1 MSTAPTLSSNDR
13 DSGVVEEICGYL
25 TEDPPRSY
33 FLFAG
38 AGSGKTRTLVEVL
51 RRLTGVVEHKKG
63 DQLALRLHMYG
74 RSIRVITYTK
84 NAVAVI
90 NGRLGDNSL
99 VRVSTIHAFCWE
111 LISGFNDDIRS
122 ALIAVK
128 EIQFERERS
137 DALAKPK
144 GITPAK
150 QRDLDEIRAE
160 IETIRST
167 EAFIYHPDRETYGP
181 GALAHMNVLDAT
193 AWLLSNRPTLQTFLR
208 DSHPI
213 VLIDESQD
221 TMKGMLDALIGL
233 AEPRG
238 SGLTLGLLGDH
249 RQRIYTDGH
258 SDLPSLVPPNWAT
271 PELQMNH
278 RSQQRIVTLIN
289 RIWVAKLEGRTQPAN
304 GVEQHWRT
312 EKTNGVVRLFVGKTS
327 LTPEDK
333 VLGERWCADQMRKAS
348 GSPSWDKGEHQV
360 LALEHKLVATRG
372 SFLEVYG
379 AMVLLDPNA
388 AAPSGSGENK
398 GPAVVKFILNELADL
413 EQCVGGDGSIDEFQ
427 LTEILRRHGRL
438 EMMPED
444 ATERASRVAEILQAT
459 REFGAACANPASTIG
474 EVIAPLLTAKIFE
487 VDRRLTE
494 AHADKAEPPVVPKR
508 GQDESKQDR
517 MRRGWCALFASP
529 WPQLQKYRI
538 YLAGKSVLATHQVVK
553 GSEYPDVMVVMDDVA
568 AGGFLISYDK
578 IFGGKDL
585 SDTDRDN
592 AGIGKETT
600 IDRTLRLLY
609 VTCSRAKE
617 TLALVLWSSDT
628 AAALKRVRDSGWF
641 SLDEIQEI
649 PDPPFT
655 TQLPTS
661 STSGDSRS

>member
-1 MSTAPTLSSNDR
+1 MSTVPILSGNDR

-51 RRLTGVVEHKKG
+51 RRMTGVVEHEKG
-63 DQLALRLHMYG
+63 EQIALRLRMYG

-99 VRVSTIHAFCWE
+99 VGVSTIHAFCWE
-111 LISGFNDDIRS
+111 LISGFNDDIRA
-122 ALIAVK
+122 ALIALK
-128 EIQFERERS
+128 EIQFEKIRS
-137 DALAKPK
+137 EALAKPR
-144 GITPAK
+144 GITTAK
-150 QRDLDEIRAE
+150 QRDLDEITAE
-160 IETIRST
+160 IEIIRST
-167 EAFIYHPDRETYGP
+167 VVFIYHPDRDSYGP
-181 GALAHMNVLDAT
+181 GALAHKSVLDAT
-193 AWLLSNRPTLQTFLR
+193 AWLMDNRPTLRTILR
-208 DSHPI
+208 DRHPI

-221 TMKGMLDALIGL
+221 TMKGMLDALMGL

-238 SGLTLGLLGDH
+238 DGLTLGLLGDH

-258 SDLPSLVPPNWAT
+258 SDLPSLVPSNWAT

-312 EKTNGVVRLFVGKTS
+312 EKTGGLVRLFIGKTC
-327 LTPEDK
+327 LTSEDK
-333 VLGERWCADQMRKAS
+333 VVGERWCADQMRAVS
-348 GSPSWDKGEHQV
+348 GSAAWSEGGHQV

-398 GPAVVKFILNELADL
+398 GPAVAKFMLNELADL
-413 EQCVGGDGSIDEFQ
+413 ERCVGGDGSVDEFK
-427 LTEILRRHGRL
+427 LTDVLRRYGRL
-438 EMMPED
+438 EIMPED
-444 ATERASRVAEILQAT
+444 AAARAGRAAEILNAIK
-459 REFGAACANPASTIG
+459 EFAAACANPAATIG
-474 EVIAPLLTAKIFE
+474 EVIAPVLTSKLFE
-487 VDRRLTE
+487 VDHRLSE
-494 AHADKAEPPVVPKR
+494 AHADKSAPPAVPAR
-508 GQDESKQDR
+508 GQEESKQDR

-529 WPQLQKYRI
+529 WLQLQKYHT
-538 YLAGKSVLATHQVVK
+538 YLAGNSTLATHQVVK
-553 GSEYPDVMVVMDDVA
+553 GSEYPHVMVVMDDA
-568 AGGFLISYDK
+568 SAGGFLISYDK
-578 IFGGKDL
+578 IFGGEDL
-585 SDTDRDN
+585 GDTDRN
-592 AGIGKETT
+592 NVRNGKETT

-628 AAALKRVRDSGWF
+628 NAALARIRESGWF
-641 SLDEIQEI
+641 SPDEIQEI
-649 PDPPFT
+649 PDLPFT
-655 TQLPTS
+655 AQ
-661 STSGDSRS
+661 STAC